1 MRGSSQAE
9 LAAWRGVLHNRRKFR
24 KNNFMSVLVTPRT
37 LIKNLFMGG
46 TFSFLVF
53 VPSALMIFLGA
64 SSFGLG
70 VLSFSGLIIALF
82 FIFFSNKKL
91 TFKLPDLVV
100 FVLLFFCFCLV
111 VVHYVFVNQL
121 LLVQNN
127 ADDVR
132 FFYGLISIVIVL
144 IAAYC
149 ASKMSYCI
157 PDKSMVSIVN
167 FALFFMLLNV
177 LMSSFRVDFFGVGNI
192 KPSFL
197 FMEPSHIALA
207 ASSLIMFAAV
217 TKKSLV
223 SLVIISLVMAWGLY
237 VENLTTMIVGLMS
250 LVVRARIRLIYFS
263 VVICIAIALCSQ
275 YLDADDF
282 KYFSERLNFAS
293 GSENLSVLVLMQGWE
308 NAVMTLQSTSGFGA
322 GFQQLGVST
331 EVGDYTQRV
340 IDIVGSDPNKFDGG
354 TTASKLVAELG
365 YAGVLLLF
373 IQAYLMLYSFI
384 RIRRYSLGMVMR
396 PCKVFA
402 HCIIICSFLELY
414 VRGVGYFSP
423 TMFLFF
429 TAIFLL
435 FLNRDRPGVS
445 SRSTLDER
453 HTVQSL

>member
-9 LAAWRGVLHNRRKFR
+9 LAAWRGVQHNRRKFR
-24 KNNFMSVLVTPRT
+24 KNNFMSLVVTPRT

-111 VVHYVFVNQL
+111 VVHYVFVNKL

-177 LMSSFRVDFFGVGNI
+177 LMS
-192 KPSFL
+192 
-197 FMEPSHIALA
+197 
-207 ASSLIMFAAV
+207 
-217 TKKSLV
+217 
-223 SLVIISLVMAWGLY
+223 
-237 VENLTTMIVGLMS
+237 
-250 LVVRARIRLIYFS
+250 
-263 VVICIAIALCSQ
+263 
-275 YLDADDF
+275 
-282 KYFSERLNFAS
+282 
-293 GSENLSVLVLMQGWE
+293 
-308 NAVMTLQSTSGFGA
+308 
-322 GFQQLGVST
+322 
-331 EVGDYTQRV
+331 
-340 IDIVGSDPNKFDGG
+340 
-354 TTASKLVAELG
+354 
-365 YAGVLLLF
+365 
-373 IQAYLMLYSFI
+373 
-384 RIRRYSLGMVMR
+384 
-396 PCKVFA
+396 
-402 HCIIICSFLELY
+402 
-414 VRGVGYFSP
+414 
-423 TMFLFF
+423 
-429 TAIFLL
+429 
-435 FLNRDRPGVS
+435 
-445 SRSTLDER
+445 
-453 HTVQSL
+453 